1 MNTTDNNKL
10 IAEFMGL
17 PKVPCNIGTED
28 GHFNEGYKHPKVDVP
43 IIPSGMQYK
52 YSWDWLM
59 PVVEK
64 IEKLGYS
71 YDRINADV
79 FINTQEG
86 KNIIPNPMDYNTMT
100 MLEKT
105 YQVVVE
111 YIKWYNNKTQCNN
124 CRDMMLMLDEECPD
138 CGRTN

>member
-1 MNTTDNNKL
+1 MNTKENNKL

-17 PKVPCNIGTED
+17 PKVACNIGTSD
-28 GHFNEGYKHPKVDVP
+28 GCITEGYMHPKVDVP
-43 IIPSGMQYK
+43 VTTSGMQYK

-59 PVVEK
+59 PVVDDK
-64 IEKLGYS
+64 IEGLGYS

-86 KNIIPNPMDYNTMT
+86 ENIIPNPMDYNTMT

-111 YIKWYNNKTQCNN
+111 FIKWYNEQDRFICGL
-124 CRDMMLMLDEECPD
+124 LMQE
-138 CGRTN
+138 TI